1 MKKTLLSLSL
11 FSSIAFADGYE
22 IYKNNCAT
30 CHIEMISKAEVLN
43 NLDKMKAP
51 PMVEVSNQIRSNII
65 IKDDDEDVHK
75 HLFVLFVKD
84 YIQNPQLAKSM
95 CHPGALERF
104 DVMPSLKTKLTEEEA
119 QEVATWLY
127 ERYEGL
133 AFR

>member
-1 MKKTLLSLSL
+1 MKKTLLLLSLSCAL
-11 FSSIAFADGYE
+11 MADGYE
-22 IYKNNCAT
+22 VYKNNCAT

-51 PMVEVSNQIRSNII
+51 PMIEVSNQIRSNII

-84 YIQNPQLAKSM
+84 YIRNPQLVKSM

-104 DVMPSLKTKLTEEEA
+104 DVMPSLKAKITEDEA
-119 QEVATWLY
+119 REVATWLY
-127 ERYEGL
+127 ERYEGIS
-133 AFR
+133 FH

>member
-1 MKKTLLSLSL
+1 MKKTLLPLAL
-11 FSSIAFADGYE
+11 FSSLLLADGYE
-22 IYKNNCAT
+22 IYKNNCAS
-30 CHIEMISKAEVLN
+30 CHIEMISKEEVLN

-84 YIQNPQLAKSM
+84 YIRNPELSKSM

-104 DVMPSLKTKLTEEEA
+104 DVMPSLKTKLTEQEA

-127 ERYEGL
+127 ERYEGVS
-133 AFR
+133 FR